1 MYNPLKT
8 MGYVYGADK
17 NIQIAEKDHDCS
29 LCSNYSCEFRSV

>member
-17 NIQIAEKDHDCS
+17 NMQIAEKDHDCG
-29 LCSNYSCEFRSV
+29 LCSNYGCEFRSV